1 MKYLV
6 EKDLRHFDF
15 WSGAKDNAKE
25 FTWHELD
32 MIEAQLQRDFDTMT
46 ETEINDLMWFEP
58 EFLASLIGLEWDK
71 EEGCIRR
78 EEDCEEDLNEEER
91 YGKI

>member
-6 EKDLRHFDF
+6 ERELRHFDF

-32 MIEAQLQRDFDTMT
+32 MIEEQLEQDFDNLT
-46 ETEINDLMWFEP
+46 ETQINDMMWFEP

-71 EEGCIRR
+71 EEGCVKR
-78 EEDCEEDLNEEER
+78 EEDDLNEEEEND
-91 YGKI
+91 KI

>member
-6 EKDLRHFDF
+6 ERELRHFDF

-32 MIEAQLQRDFDTMT
+32 MIEEQLEQDFDNLT
-46 ETEINDLMWFEP
+46 ETQINDMMWFEP

-71 EEGCIRR
+71 EEGCVRR
-78 EEDCEEDLNEEER
+78 EEDDLNEEEEND
-91 YGKI
+91 KI

>member
-6 EKDLRHFDF
+6 ERDLRHFDF

-32 MIEAQLQRDFDTMT
+32 MIEEQLEQDFDNLT
-46 ETEINDLMWFEP
+46 ETQINDMMWFEP

-71 EEGCIRR
+71 EEGCVRR
-78 EEDCEEDLNEEER
+78 EEDDLNEEEEND
-91 YGKI
+91 KI

>member
-6 EKDLRHFDF
+6 ERELRHFDF

-32 MIEAQLQRDFDTMT
+32 MIEEQLEQDFDNLT
-46 ETEINDLMWFEP
+46 ETQINDMMWFEP
-58 EFLASLIGLEWDK
+58 EFLASLIGLEWNK
-71 EEGCIRR
+71 EEGCVRR
-78 EEDCEEDLNEEER
+78 EEGDLNEEEEND
-91 YGKI
+91 KI